1 MIHIMM
7 ATYNGEK
14 YICEQIESILAQT
27 YHEWKLFISDD
38 GSNDHTIEIIN
49 KYQEM
54 YPNKIFILE
63 SRNTF
68 HNAKDNFSYLLKK
81 IPEAEYYTF
90 CDQDDI
96 WYENK
101 IDKAVKTIRN
111 KKGPILYCSDCEVI
125 NEKDVVIK
133 ETYQNKR
140 PVITLESQL
149 VCGSM
154 QGCSMLF
161 NNELKK
167 IIEREVNNAG
177 TQMDDVIEQ
186 KIEEAGEQAER
197 AMEKESNEQIM
208 QIHEYSETVMESMK
222 KTHDEIMFLYSMLND
237 KHTEMTS
244 MTGDLQRLA
253 ADIRN
258 LQENKSA
265 KAGTSI
271 RKPVAES
278 HVAQQPV
285 MKQNAVV
292 QPMTETIDV
301 QPEPEVQVNRFQE
314 IQEPEQKTEKPEIA
328 DAQGMSNDM
337 ILKLYEQGLS
347 KVEIAKQ
354 LGRGLGEVN
363 LVIELYKGDENL

>member
-1 MIHIMM
+1 MTM
-7 ATYNGEK
+7 
-14 YICEQIESILAQT
+14 
-27 YHEWKLFISDD
+27 
-38 GSNDHTIEIIN
+38 IEIILLLVGGVFMIGSFFISE
-49 KYQEM
+49 KLSSSEL
-54 YPNKIFILE
+54 NKI
-63 SRNTF
+63 
-68 HNAKDNFSYLLKK
+68 
-81 IPEAEYYTF
+81 AELSE
-90 CDQDDI
+90 D
-96 WYENK
+96 
-101 IDKAVKTIRN
+101 
-111 KKGPILYCSDCEVI
+111 
-125 NEKDVVIK
+125 
-133 ETYQNKR
+133 
-140 PVITLESQL
+140 
-149 VCGSM
+149 
-154 QGCSMLF
+154 
-161 NNELKK
+161 ELKK

-177 TQMDDVIEQ
+177 TQMDEVIEQ

-258 LQENKSA
+258 LQENLSA

-278 HVAQQPV
+278 HVVQQPV

-314 IQEPEQKTEKPEIA
+314 IQEPEQKTEKPETA

>member
-1 MIHIMM
+1 MTM
-7 ATYNGEK
+7 
-14 YICEQIESILAQT
+14 
-27 YHEWKLFISDD
+27 
-38 GSNDHTIEIIN
+38 IEIILLLVGCVFMIGSFFISE
-49 KYQEM
+49 KLSSSEL
-54 YPNKIFILE
+54 NKI
-63 SRNTF
+63 
-68 HNAKDNFSYLLKK
+68 
-81 IPEAEYYTF
+81 AELSE
-90 CDQDDI
+90 D
-96 WYENK
+96 
-101 IDKAVKTIRN
+101 
-111 KKGPILYCSDCEVI
+111 
-125 NEKDVVIK
+125 
-133 ETYQNKR
+133 
-140 PVITLESQL
+140 
-149 VCGSM
+149 
-154 QGCSMLF
+154 
-161 NNELKK
+161 ELKK

-177 TQMDDVIEQ
+177 TQMDEVIEQ

-258 LQENKSA
+258 LQENLSA

-278 HVAQQPV
+278 HVVQQPV

-301 QPEPEVQVNRFQE
+301 QPEPEVQVNRF
-314 IQEPEQKTEKPEIA
+314 
-328 DAQGMSNDM
+328 QGMSNDM

>member
-1 MIHIMM
+1 M
-7 ATYNGEK
+7 T
-14 YICEQIESILAQT
+14 
-27 YHEWKLFISDD
+27 
-38 GSNDHTIEIIN
+38 TIEIILLLVGCVFMIGSFFISE
-49 KYQEM
+49 KLSSSELD
-54 YPNKIFILE
+54 KI
-63 SRNTF
+63 
-68 HNAKDNFSYLLKK
+68 
-81 IPEAEYYTF
+81 AELSE
-90 CDQDDI
+90 D
-96 WYENK
+96 
-101 IDKAVKTIRN
+101 
-111 KKGPILYCSDCEVI
+111 
-125 NEKDVVIK
+125 
-133 ETYQNKR
+133 
-140 PVITLESQL
+140 
-149 VCGSM
+149 
-154 QGCSMLF
+154 
-161 NNELKK
+161 ELKK

-177 TQMDDVIEQ
+177 TQMDEVIEQ
-186 KIEEAGEQAER
+186 KIEEAGGQAER

-258 LQENKSA
+258 LQENLSA

-278 HVAQQPV
+278 HVVQQPV

-314 IQEPEQKTEKPEIA
+314 IQEPEQKTEKPETA

>member
-1 MIHIMM
+1 M
-7 ATYNGEK
+7 T
-14 YICEQIESILAQT
+14 
-27 YHEWKLFISDD
+27 
-38 GSNDHTIEIIN
+38 TIEIILLLAGCVFMIGSFFISE
-49 KYQEM
+49 KLSSSELD
-54 YPNKIFILE
+54 KI
-63 SRNTF
+63 
-68 HNAKDNFSYLLKK
+68 
-81 IPEAEYYTF
+81 AELSE
-90 CDQDDI
+90 D
-96 WYENK
+96 
-101 IDKAVKTIRN
+101 
-111 KKGPILYCSDCEVI
+111 
-125 NEKDVVIK
+125 
-133 ETYQNKR
+133 
-140 PVITLESQL
+140 
-149 VCGSM
+149 
-154 QGCSMLF
+154 
-161 NNELKK
+161 ELKK

-177 TQMDDVIEQ
+177 TQMDEVIEH

-258 LQENKSA
+258 LQENLSA

-278 HVAQQPV
+278 HVVQQPV

-314 IQEPEQKTEKPEIA
+314 IQEPEQKTEKPETA

>member
-1 MIHIMM
+1 M
-7 ATYNGEK
+7 T
-14 YICEQIESILAQT
+14 
-27 YHEWKLFISDD
+27 
-38 GSNDHTIEIIN
+38 TIEIILLLVGCVFMIGSFFISE
-49 KYQEM
+49 KLSSSEL
-54 YPNKIFILE
+54 NKI
-63 SRNTF
+63 
-68 HNAKDNFSYLLKK
+68 
-81 IPEAEYYTF
+81 AELSE
-90 CDQDDI
+90 D
-96 WYENK
+96 
-101 IDKAVKTIRN
+101 
-111 KKGPILYCSDCEVI
+111 
-125 NEKDVVIK
+125 
-133 ETYQNKR
+133 
-140 PVITLESQL
+140 
-149 VCGSM
+149 
-154 QGCSMLF
+154 
-161 NNELKK
+161 ELKK

-197 AMEKESNEQIM
+197 VMEKESNEQIM

-258 LQENKSA
+258 LQENMSA

-314 IQEPEQKTEKPEIA
+314 IQEPEQKTEKPETA
-328 DAQGMSNDM
+328 DAQGMSNDL

>member
-1 MIHIMM
+1 M
-7 ATYNGEK
+7 T
-14 YICEQIESILAQT
+14 
-27 YHEWKLFISDD
+27 
-38 GSNDHTIEIIN
+38 TIEIILLLVGCVFMIGSFFISE
-49 KYQEM
+49 KLSSSEL
-54 YPNKIFILE
+54 NKI
-63 SRNTF
+63 
-68 HNAKDNFSYLLKK
+68 
-81 IPEAEYYTF
+81 AELSE
-90 CDQDDI
+90 D
-96 WYENK
+96 
-101 IDKAVKTIRN
+101 
-111 KKGPILYCSDCEVI
+111 
-125 NEKDVVIK
+125 
-133 ETYQNKR
+133 
-140 PVITLESQL
+140 
-149 VCGSM
+149 
-154 QGCSMLF
+154 
-161 NNELKK
+161 ELKK

-197 AMEKESNEQIM
+197 VMEKESNEQIM

-258 LQENKSA
+258 LQENMSA

-301 QPEPEVQVNRFQE
+301 QPEPEVQANRFQE
-314 IQEPEQKTEKPEIA
+314 IQEPEQKTEKPETA

-354 LGRGLGEVN
+354 LGRGLVEVN

>member
-1 MIHIMM
+1 MTM
-7 ATYNGEK
+7 
-14 YICEQIESILAQT
+14 
-27 YHEWKLFISDD
+27 
-38 GSNDHTIEIIN
+38 IEIILLLVGCVFMIGSFFISE
-49 KYQEM
+49 KLSSSEL
-54 YPNKIFILE
+54 NKI
-63 SRNTF
+63 
-68 HNAKDNFSYLLKK
+68 
-81 IPEAEYYTF
+81 AELSE
-90 CDQDDI
+90 D
-96 WYENK
+96 
-101 IDKAVKTIRN
+101 
-111 KKGPILYCSDCEVI
+111 
-125 NEKDVVIK
+125 
-133 ETYQNKR
+133 
-140 PVITLESQL
+140 
-149 VCGSM
+149 
-154 QGCSMLF
+154 
-161 NNELKK
+161 ELKK
-167 IIEREVNNAG
+167 IIESEVNNAG
-177 TQMDDVIEQ
+177 TQMDEVIEQ

-258 LQENKSA
+258 LQENLSA

-278 HVAQQPV
+278 HVVQQPV

-292 QPMTETIDV
+292 QLMTETIDV

-314 IQEPEQKTEKPEIA
+314 IQEPEQKTEKPETA

>member
-1 MIHIMM
+1 M
-7 ATYNGEK
+7 T
-14 YICEQIESILAQT
+14 
-27 YHEWKLFISDD
+27 
-38 GSNDHTIEIIN
+38 TIEIILLLVGCVFMIGSFFISE
-49 KYQEM
+49 KLSSSEL
-54 YPNKIFILE
+54 NKI
-63 SRNTF
+63 
-68 HNAKDNFSYLLKK
+68 
-81 IPEAEYYTF
+81 AELSE
-90 CDQDDI
+90 D
-96 WYENK
+96 
-101 IDKAVKTIRN
+101 
-111 KKGPILYCSDCEVI
+111 
-125 NEKDVVIK
+125 
-133 ETYQNKR
+133 
-140 PVITLESQL
+140 
-149 VCGSM
+149 
-154 QGCSMLF
+154 
-161 NNELKK
+161 ELKK

-186 KIEEAGEQAER
+186 KMEEAGEQAER

-258 LQENKSA
+258 LQENLSA

-278 HVAQQPV
+278 HVVQQPV

-314 IQEPEQKTEKPEIA
+314 IQEPEQKTEKPETA

>member
-1 MIHIMM
+1 MTM
-7 ATYNGEK
+7 
-14 YICEQIESILAQT
+14 
-27 YHEWKLFISDD
+27 
-38 GSNDHTIEIIN
+38 IEIILLLVGCVFMIGSFFISE
-49 KYQEM
+49 KLSSSEL
-54 YPNKIFILE
+54 NKI
-63 SRNTF
+63 
-68 HNAKDNFSYLLKK
+68 
-81 IPEAEYYTF
+81 AELSE
-90 CDQDDI
+90 D
-96 WYENK
+96 
-101 IDKAVKTIRN
+101 
-111 KKGPILYCSDCEVI
+111 
-125 NEKDVVIK
+125 
-133 ETYQNKR
+133 
-140 PVITLESQL
+140 
-149 VCGSM
+149 
-154 QGCSMLF
+154 
-161 NNELKK
+161 ELKK

-258 LQENKSA
+258 LQENMSA

-278 HVAQQPV
+278 HVSQQPV

-301 QPEPEVQVNRFQE
+301 QPEPEIQVNRFQE
-314 IQEPEQKTEKPEIA
+314 IQEPEQKTEKPETA

>member
-1 MIHIMM
+1 M
-7 ATYNGEK
+7 T
-14 YICEQIESILAQT
+14 
-27 YHEWKLFISDD
+27 
-38 GSNDHTIEIIN
+38 TIEIILLLAGCVFMIGSFFISE
-49 KYQEM
+49 KLSSSELD
-54 YPNKIFILE
+54 KI
-63 SRNTF
+63 
-68 HNAKDNFSYLLKK
+68 
-81 IPEAEYYTF
+81 AELSE
-90 CDQDDI
+90 D
-96 WYENK
+96 
-101 IDKAVKTIRN
+101 
-111 KKGPILYCSDCEVI
+111 
-125 NEKDVVIK
+125 
-133 ETYQNKR
+133 
-140 PVITLESQL
+140 
-149 VCGSM
+149 
-154 QGCSMLF
+154 
-161 NNELKK
+161 ELKK

-177 TQMDDVIEQ
+177 TQMDDGIGQ
-186 KIEEAGEQAER
+186 KMEEAGGQAER
-197 AMEKESNEQIM
+197 AMEKEANEQIM

-258 LQENKSA
+258 LQENLSA

-278 HVAQQPV
+278 HVVQQPV

-314 IQEPEQKTEKPEIA
+314 IQEPEQKTEKPETA

>member
-1 MIHIMM
+1 MTM
-7 ATYNGEK
+7 
-14 YICEQIESILAQT
+14 
-27 YHEWKLFISDD
+27 
-38 GSNDHTIEIIN
+38 IEIILLLVGCVFMIGSFFISE
-49 KYQEM
+49 KLSSSEL
-54 YPNKIFILE
+54 NKI
-63 SRNTF
+63 
-68 HNAKDNFSYLLKK
+68 
-81 IPEAEYYTF
+81 AELSE
-90 CDQDDI
+90 D
-96 WYENK
+96 
-101 IDKAVKTIRN
+101 
-111 KKGPILYCSDCEVI
+111 
-125 NEKDVVIK
+125 
-133 ETYQNKR
+133 
-140 PVITLESQL
+140 
-149 VCGSM
+149 
-154 QGCSMLF
+154 
-161 NNELKK
+161 ELKK

-177 TQMDDVIEQ
+177 TQMDEVIEQ

-222 KTHDEIMFLYSMLND
+222 NTHDESMFLYSMLND

-258 LQENKSA
+258 LQENLSA

-278 HVAQQPV
+278 HVVQQPV

-314 IQEPEQKTEKPEIA
+314 IQEPEQKTEKPETA

>member
-1 MIHIMM
+1 M
-7 ATYNGEK
+7 T
-14 YICEQIESILAQT
+14 
-27 YHEWKLFISDD
+27 
-38 GSNDHTIEIIN
+38 TIEIILLLVGCVFMIGSFFISE
-49 KYQEM
+49 KLSSSEL
-54 YPNKIFILE
+54 NKI
-63 SRNTF
+63 
-68 HNAKDNFSYLLKK
+68 
-81 IPEAEYYTF
+81 AELSE
-90 CDQDDI
+90 D
-96 WYENK
+96 
-101 IDKAVKTIRN
+101 
-111 KKGPILYCSDCEVI
+111 
-125 NEKDVVIK
+125 
-133 ETYQNKR
+133 
-140 PVITLESQL
+140 
-149 VCGSM
+149 
-154 QGCSMLF
+154 
-161 NNELKK
+161 ELKK

-258 LQENKSA
+258 LQENMSA

-292 QPMTETIDV
+292 KPMTETIDV

-314 IQEPEQKTEKPEIA
+314 IQEPEQKTEKPETA

>member
-1 MIHIMM
+1 MTM
-7 ATYNGEK
+7 
-14 YICEQIESILAQT
+14 
-27 YHEWKLFISDD
+27 
-38 GSNDHTIEIIN
+38 IEIILLLVGCVFMIGSFFISE
-49 KYQEM
+49 KLSSSEL
-54 YPNKIFILE
+54 NKI
-63 SRNTF
+63 
-68 HNAKDNFSYLLKK
+68 
-81 IPEAEYYTF
+81 AELSE
-90 CDQDDI
+90 D
-96 WYENK
+96 
-101 IDKAVKTIRN
+101 
-111 KKGPILYCSDCEVI
+111 
-125 NEKDVVIK
+125 
-133 ETYQNKR
+133 
-140 PVITLESQL
+140 
-149 VCGSM
+149 
-154 QGCSMLF
+154 
-161 NNELKK
+161 ELKK

-177 TQMDDVIEQ
+177 TQMDEVIEQ

-258 LQENKSA
+258 LQENLSA

-278 HVAQQPV
+278 HVVHQPV

-292 QPMTETIDV
+292 QPMTDV

-314 IQEPEQKTEKPEIA
+314 IQEPEQKTEKPETA

>member
-1 MIHIMM
+1 MM
-7 ATYNGEK
+7 
-14 YICEQIESILAQT
+14 
-27 YHEWKLFISDD
+27 
-38 GSNDHTIEIIN
+38 TIEIILLLVGCVFMIGSFFISE
-49 KYQEM
+49 KLSSSEL
-54 YPNKIFILE
+54 NKI
-63 SRNTF
+63 
-68 HNAKDNFSYLLKK
+68 
-81 IPEAEYYTF
+81 AELSE
-90 CDQDDI
+90 D
-96 WYENK
+96 
-101 IDKAVKTIRN
+101 
-111 KKGPILYCSDCEVI
+111 
-125 NEKDVVIK
+125 
-133 ETYQNKR
+133 
-140 PVITLESQL
+140 
-149 VCGSM
+149 
-154 QGCSMLF
+154 
-161 NNELKK
+161 ELKK

-258 LQENKSA
+258 LQENLSA

-278 HVAQQPV
+278 HVVQQPV

-292 QPMTETIDV
+292 QPMKETIDV

-314 IQEPEQKTEKPEIA
+314 IQEPEQKTEKPETA

>member
-1 MIHIMM
+1 M
-7 ATYNGEK
+7 T
-14 YICEQIESILAQT
+14 
-27 YHEWKLFISDD
+27 
-38 GSNDHTIEIIN
+38 TIEIILLLVGCVFMIGSFFISE
-49 KYQEM
+49 KLSSSEL
-54 YPNKIFILE
+54 NKI
-63 SRNTF
+63 
-68 HNAKDNFSYLLKK
+68 
-81 IPEAEYYTF
+81 AELSE
-90 CDQDDI
+90 D
-96 WYENK
+96 
-101 IDKAVKTIRN
+101 
-111 KKGPILYCSDCEVI
+111 
-125 NEKDVVIK
+125 
-133 ETYQNKR
+133 
-140 PVITLESQL
+140 
-149 VCGSM
+149 
-154 QGCSMLF
+154 
-161 NNELKK
+161 ELKK

-177 TQMDDVIEQ
+177 TQMDDVIGQ
-186 KIEEAGEQAER
+186 KMEEAGGQAER
-197 AMEKESNEQIM
+197 AMEKEANEQIM

-258 LQENKSA
+258 LQENLSA

-314 IQEPEQKTEKPEIA
+314 IQEPEQKTEKPETA

>member
-1 MIHIMM
+1 M
-7 ATYNGEK
+7 T
-14 YICEQIESILAQT
+14 
-27 YHEWKLFISDD
+27 
-38 GSNDHTIEIIN
+38 TIEIILLLVGCVFMIGSFFISE
-49 KYQEM
+49 KLSSSEL
-54 YPNKIFILE
+54 NKI
-63 SRNTF
+63 
-68 HNAKDNFSYLLKK
+68 
-81 IPEAEYYTF
+81 AELSE
-90 CDQDDI
+90 D
-96 WYENK
+96 
-101 IDKAVKTIRN
+101 
-111 KKGPILYCSDCEVI
+111 
-125 NEKDVVIK
+125 
-133 ETYQNKR
+133 
-140 PVITLESQL
+140 
-149 VCGSM
+149 
-154 QGCSMLF
+154 
-161 NNELKK
+161 ELKK

-258 LQENKSA
+258 LQENMSA

-314 IQEPEQKTEKPEIA
+314 IQEPEQKTEKPETA
-328 DAQGMSNDM
+328 DAQGTSNDM

>member
-1 MIHIMM
+1 MTM
-7 ATYNGEK
+7 
-14 YICEQIESILAQT
+14 
-27 YHEWKLFISDD
+27 
-38 GSNDHTIEIIN
+38 IEIILLLVGCVFMIGSFFISE
-49 KYQEM
+49 KLSSSEL
-54 YPNKIFILE
+54 NKI
-63 SRNTF
+63 
-68 HNAKDNFSYLLKK
+68 
-81 IPEAEYYTF
+81 AELSE
-90 CDQDDI
+90 D
-96 WYENK
+96 
-101 IDKAVKTIRN
+101 
-111 KKGPILYCSDCEVI
+111 
-125 NEKDVVIK
+125 
-133 ETYQNKR
+133 
-140 PVITLESQL
+140 
-149 VCGSM
+149 
-154 QGCSMLF
+154 
-161 NNELKK
+161 ELKK

-197 AMEKESNEQIM
+197 VMEKESNEQIM

-258 LQENKSA
+258 LQENMSA

-314 IQEPEQKTEKPEIA
+314 IQEPEQKTEKPETA

>member
-1 MIHIMM
+1 M
-7 ATYNGEK
+7 T
-14 YICEQIESILAQT
+14 
-27 YHEWKLFISDD
+27 
-38 GSNDHTIEIIN
+38 TIEIILLLVGCVFMIVSFFISE
-49 KYQEM
+49 KLSSSEL
-54 YPNKIFILE
+54 NKI
-63 SRNTF
+63 
-68 HNAKDNFSYLLKK
+68 
-81 IPEAEYYTF
+81 AELSE
-90 CDQDDI
+90 D
-96 WYENK
+96 
-101 IDKAVKTIRN
+101 
-111 KKGPILYCSDCEVI
+111 
-125 NEKDVVIK
+125 
-133 ETYQNKR
+133 
-140 PVITLESQL
+140 
-149 VCGSM
+149 
-154 QGCSMLF
+154 
-161 NNELKK
+161 ELKK

-197 AMEKESNEQIM
+197 VMEKESNEQIM

-258 LQENKSA
+258 LQENMSA

-314 IQEPEQKTEKPEIA
+314 IQEPEQKTEKPETA

>member
-1 MIHIMM
+1 MTM
-7 ATYNGEK
+7 
-14 YICEQIESILAQT
+14 
-27 YHEWKLFISDD
+27 
-38 GSNDHTIEIIN
+38 IEIILLLVGCVFMIGSFFISE
-49 KYQEM
+49 KLSSSEL
-54 YPNKIFILE
+54 NKI
-63 SRNTF
+63 
-68 HNAKDNFSYLLKK
+68 
-81 IPEAEYYTF
+81 AELSE
-90 CDQDDI
+90 D
-96 WYENK
+96 
-101 IDKAVKTIRN
+101 
-111 KKGPILYCSDCEVI
+111 
-125 NEKDVVIK
+125 
-133 ETYQNKR
+133 
-140 PVITLESQL
+140 
-149 VCGSM
+149 
-154 QGCSMLF
+154 
-161 NNELKK
+161 ELKK

-177 TQMDDVIEQ
+177 TQMDEVIEQ

-258 LQENKSA
+258 LQENLSA

-278 HVAQQPV
+278 HVVQQSV

-301 QPEPEVQVNRFQE
+301 QPEPEAQVNRFQE
-314 IQEPEQKTEKPEIA
+314 IQEPEQKTEKPETA

>member
-1 MIHIMM
+1 M
-7 ATYNGEK
+7 T
-14 YICEQIESILAQT
+14 
-27 YHEWKLFISDD
+27 
-38 GSNDHTIEIIN
+38 TIEIILLLAGCVFMIGSFFISE
-49 KYQEM
+49 KLSSSELD
-54 YPNKIFILE
+54 KI
-63 SRNTF
+63 
-68 HNAKDNFSYLLKK
+68 
-81 IPEAEYYTF
+81 AELSE
-90 CDQDDI
+90 D
-96 WYENK
+96 
-101 IDKAVKTIRN
+101 
-111 KKGPILYCSDCEVI
+111 
-125 NEKDVVIK
+125 
-133 ETYQNKR
+133 
-140 PVITLESQL
+140 
-149 VCGSM
+149 
-154 QGCSMLF
+154 
-161 NNELKK
+161 ELKK

-177 TQMDDVIEQ
+177 TQMDDVIKQ

-258 LQENKSA
+258 LQENLSA

-278 HVAQQPV
+278 HVVQQPV

-314 IQEPEQKTEKPEIA
+314 IQEPEQKTEKPETA

>member
-1 MIHIMM
+1 M
-7 ATYNGEK
+7 
-14 YICEQIESILAQT
+14 
-27 YHEWKLFISDD
+27 
-38 GSNDHTIEIIN
+38 
-49 KYQEM
+49 
-54 YPNKIFILE
+54 NKI
-63 SRNTF
+63 
-68 HNAKDNFSYLLKK
+68 
-81 IPEAEYYTF
+81 AELSE
-90 CDQDDI
+90 D
-96 WYENK
+96 
-101 IDKAVKTIRN
+101 
-111 KKGPILYCSDCEVI
+111 
-125 NEKDVVIK
+125 
-133 ETYQNKR
+133 
-140 PVITLESQL
+140 
-149 VCGSM
+149 
-154 QGCSMLF
+154 
-161 NNELKK
+161 ELKK

-177 TQMDDVIEQ
+177 TQMDEVIEQ

-258 LQENKSA
+258 LQENLSA

-278 HVAQQPV
+278 HVVQQPV

-314 IQEPEQKTEKPEIA
+314 IQELEQKTEKPETA

>member
-1 MIHIMM
+1 MTM
-7 ATYNGEK
+7 
-14 YICEQIESILAQT
+14 
-27 YHEWKLFISDD
+27 
-38 GSNDHTIEIIN
+38 IEIILLLVGCVFMIGSFFISE
-49 KYQEM
+49 KLSSSEL
-54 YPNKIFILE
+54 NKI
-63 SRNTF
+63 
-68 HNAKDNFSYLLKK
+68 
-81 IPEAEYYTF
+81 AELSE
-90 CDQDDI
+90 D
-96 WYENK
+96 
-101 IDKAVKTIRN
+101 
-111 KKGPILYCSDCEVI
+111 
-125 NEKDVVIK
+125 
-133 ETYQNKR
+133 
-140 PVITLESQL
+140 
-149 VCGSM
+149 
-154 QGCSMLF
+154 
-161 NNELKK
+161 ELKK

-177 TQMDDVIEQ
+177 TQMDEVIEQ

-258 LQENKSA
+258 LQENLSA

-278 HVAQQPV
+278 HVVQQPV

-314 IQEPEQKTEKPEIA
+314 IQEPEQKTEKSETA

>member
-1 MIHIMM
+1 M
-7 ATYNGEK
+7 T
-14 YICEQIESILAQT
+14 
-27 YHEWKLFISDD
+27 
-38 GSNDHTIEIIN
+38 TIEIILLLVGCVFMIGSFFISE
-49 KYQEM
+49 KLSSSEL
-54 YPNKIFILE
+54 NKI
-63 SRNTF
+63 
-68 HNAKDNFSYLLKK
+68 
-81 IPEAEYYTF
+81 AELSE
-90 CDQDDI
+90 D
-96 WYENK
+96 
-101 IDKAVKTIRN
+101 
-111 KKGPILYCSDCEVI
+111 
-125 NEKDVVIK
+125 
-133 ETYQNKR
+133 
-140 PVITLESQL
+140 
-149 VCGSM
+149 
-154 QGCSMLF
+154 
-161 NNELKK
+161 ELKK

-177 TQMDDVIEQ
+177 TQMDDVIGQ

-258 LQENKSA
+258 LQENMSA

-278 HVAQQPV
+278 HVVQQPV

-301 QPEPEVQVNRFQE
+301 QPEPEVQVNRFQK
-314 IQEPEQKTEKPEIA
+314 IQEPEQKSEKPETA

>member
-1 MIHIMM
+1 M
-7 ATYNGEK
+7 T
-14 YICEQIESILAQT
+14 
-27 YHEWKLFISDD
+27 
-38 GSNDHTIEIIN
+38 TIEIILLLVGCVFMIGSFFISE
-49 KYQEM
+49 KLSSSEL
-54 YPNKIFILE
+54 NKI
-63 SRNTF
+63 
-68 HNAKDNFSYLLKK
+68 
-81 IPEAEYYTF
+81 AELSE
-90 CDQDDI
+90 D
-96 WYENK
+96 
-101 IDKAVKTIRN
+101 
-111 KKGPILYCSDCEVI
+111 
-125 NEKDVVIK
+125 
-133 ETYQNKR
+133 
-140 PVITLESQL
+140 
-149 VCGSM
+149 
-154 QGCSMLF
+154 
-161 NNELKK
+161 ELKK

-258 LQENKSA
+258 LQENLSA

-271 RKPVAES
+271 RKPVVES

-292 QPMTETIDV
+292 QPMAETIDV

-314 IQEPEQKTEKPEIA
+314 IQEPEQKTEKPETA

>member
-1 MIHIMM
+1 M
-7 ATYNGEK
+7 T
-14 YICEQIESILAQT
+14 
-27 YHEWKLFISDD
+27 
-38 GSNDHTIEIIN
+38 TIEIILLLVGCVFMIGSFFISE
-49 KYQEM
+49 KLSSSEL
-54 YPNKIFILE
+54 NKI
-63 SRNTF
+63 
-68 HNAKDNFSYLLKK
+68 
-81 IPEAEYYTF
+81 AELSE
-90 CDQDDI
+90 D
-96 WYENK
+96 
-101 IDKAVKTIRN
+101 
-111 KKGPILYCSDCEVI
+111 
-125 NEKDVVIK
+125 
-133 ETYQNKR
+133 
-140 PVITLESQL
+140 
-149 VCGSM
+149 
-154 QGCSMLF
+154 
-161 NNELKK
+161 ELKK

-258 LQENKSA
+258 LQENMSA
-265 KAGTSI
+265 KADTSI

-314 IQEPEQKTEKPEIA
+314 IQEPEQKTEKPETA

>member
-1 MIHIMM
+1 MTM
-7 ATYNGEK
+7 
-14 YICEQIESILAQT
+14 
-27 YHEWKLFISDD
+27 
-38 GSNDHTIEIIN
+38 IEIILLLVGCVFMIGSFFISE
-49 KYQEM
+49 KLSSSEL
-54 YPNKIFILE
+54 NKI
-63 SRNTF
+63 
-68 HNAKDNFSYLLKK
+68 
-81 IPEAEYYTF
+81 AELSE
-90 CDQDDI
+90 D
-96 WYENK
+96 
-101 IDKAVKTIRN
+101 
-111 KKGPILYCSDCEVI
+111 
-125 NEKDVVIK
+125 
-133 ETYQNKR
+133 
-140 PVITLESQL
+140 
-149 VCGSM
+149 
-154 QGCSMLF
+154 
-161 NNELKK
+161 ELKK

-258 LQENKSA
+258 LQENMSA
-265 KAGTSI
+265 KAGPSI

-278 HVAQQPV
+278 NVAQQPV

-314 IQEPEQKTEKPEIA
+314 IQEPEQKTEKPETA

>member
-1 MIHIMM
+1 MTM
-7 ATYNGEK
+7 
-14 YICEQIESILAQT
+14 
-27 YHEWKLFISDD
+27 
-38 GSNDHTIEIIN
+38 IEIILLLVGCVFMIGSFFISE
-49 KYQEM
+49 KLSSSEL
-54 YPNKIFILE
+54 NKI
-63 SRNTF
+63 
-68 HNAKDNFSYLLKK
+68 
-81 IPEAEYYTF
+81 AELSE
-90 CDQDDI
+90 D
-96 WYENK
+96 
-101 IDKAVKTIRN
+101 
-111 KKGPILYCSDCEVI
+111 
-125 NEKDVVIK
+125 
-133 ETYQNKR
+133 
-140 PVITLESQL
+140 
-149 VCGSM
+149 
-154 QGCSMLF
+154 
-161 NNELKK
+161 ELKK

-177 TQMDDVIEQ
+177 TQMDEVIEQ

-258 LQENKSA
+258 LQENLSA

-271 RKPVAES
+271 RKLVAES
-278 HVAQQPV
+278 HVVQQPV

-314 IQEPEQKTEKPEIA
+314 IQEPEQKTEKPETA

>member
-1 MIHIMM
+1 M
-7 ATYNGEK
+7 T
-14 YICEQIESILAQT
+14 
-27 YHEWKLFISDD
+27 
-38 GSNDHTIEIIN
+38 TIEIILLLVGCVFMIGSFFISE
-49 KYQEM
+49 KLSSSEL
-54 YPNKIFILE
+54 NKI
-63 SRNTF
+63 
-68 HNAKDNFSYLLKK
+68 
-81 IPEAEYYTF
+81 AELSE
-90 CDQDDI
+90 D
-96 WYENK
+96 
-101 IDKAVKTIRN
+101 
-111 KKGPILYCSDCEVI
+111 
-125 NEKDVVIK
+125 
-133 ETYQNKR
+133 
-140 PVITLESQL
+140 
-149 VCGSM
+149 
-154 QGCSMLF
+154 
-161 NNELKK
+161 ELKK

-258 LQENKSA
+258 LQENLST

-278 HVAQQPV
+278 HVVQQPV

-314 IQEPEQKTEKPEIA
+314 IQEPEQKTEKPETA

>member
-1 MIHIMM
+1 MTM
-7 ATYNGEK
+7 
-14 YICEQIESILAQT
+14 
-27 YHEWKLFISDD
+27 
-38 GSNDHTIEIIN
+38 IEIILLLVGCVFMIGSFFISE
-49 KYQEM
+49 KLSSSELD
-54 YPNKIFILE
+54 KI
-63 SRNTF
+63 
-68 HNAKDNFSYLLKK
+68 
-81 IPEAEYYTF
+81 AELSE
-90 CDQDDI
+90 D
-96 WYENK
+96 
-101 IDKAVKTIRN
+101 
-111 KKGPILYCSDCEVI
+111 
-125 NEKDVVIK
+125 
-133 ETYQNKR
+133 
-140 PVITLESQL
+140 
-149 VCGSM
+149 
-154 QGCSMLF
+154 
-161 NNELKK
+161 ELKK

-177 TQMDDVIEQ
+177 TQMDEVIEQ

-258 LQENKSA
+258 LQENLSA

-278 HVAQQPV
+278 HVVQQPV

-314 IQEPEQKTEKPEIA
+314 IQELEQKTEKPETA

>member
-1 MIHIMM
+1 M
-7 ATYNGEK
+7 T
-14 YICEQIESILAQT
+14 
-27 YHEWKLFISDD
+27 
-38 GSNDHTIEIIN
+38 TIEIILLLVGCVFMIGSFFISE
-49 KYQEM
+49 KLSSSEL
-54 YPNKIFILE
+54 NKI
-63 SRNTF
+63 
-68 HNAKDNFSYLLKK
+68 
-81 IPEAEYYTF
+81 AELSE
-90 CDQDDI
+90 D
-96 WYENK
+96 
-101 IDKAVKTIRN
+101 
-111 KKGPILYCSDCEVI
+111 
-125 NEKDVVIK
+125 
-133 ETYQNKR
+133 
-140 PVITLESQL
+140 
-149 VCGSM
+149 
-154 QGCSMLF
+154 
-161 NNELKK
+161 ELKK

-258 LQENKSA
+258 LQENLSA

-314 IQEPEQKTEKPEIA
+314 IQEPEQKTEKPETA

>member
-1 MIHIMM
+1 MNRSCRFMS
-7 ATYNGEK
+7 T
-14 YICEQIESILAQT
+14 
-27 YHEWKLFISDD
+27 
-38 GSNDHTIEIIN
+38 
-49 KYQEM
+49 
-54 YPNKIFILE
+54 
-63 SRNTF
+63 
-68 HNAKDNFSYLLKK
+68 
-81 IPEAEYYTF
+81 
-90 CDQDDI
+90 
-96 WYENK
+96 
-101 IDKAVKTIRN
+101 
-111 KKGPILYCSDCEVI
+111 
-125 NEKDVVIK
+125 
-133 ETYQNKR
+133 
-140 PVITLESQL
+140 
-149 VCGSM
+149 
-154 QGCSMLF
+154 
-161 NNELKK
+161 
-167 IIEREVNNAG
+167 
-177 TQMDDVIEQ
+177 
-186 KIEEAGEQAER
+186 
-197 AMEKESNEQIM
+197 
-208 QIHEYSETVMESMK
+208 ETVMESMK

-258 LQENKSA
+258 LQENLSA

-278 HVAQQPV
+278 HVVQQPV

-314 IQEPEQKTEKPEIA
+314 IQEPEQKTEKPETA

>member
-1 MIHIMM
+1 M
-7 ATYNGEK
+7 T
-14 YICEQIESILAQT
+14 
-27 YHEWKLFISDD
+27 
-38 GSNDHTIEIIN
+38 TIEIILLLVGCVFMIGSFFISE
-49 KYQEM
+49 KLSSSEL
-54 YPNKIFILE
+54 NKI
-63 SRNTF
+63 
-68 HNAKDNFSYLLKK
+68 
-81 IPEAEYYTF
+81 AELSE
-90 CDQDDI
+90 D
-96 WYENK
+96 
-101 IDKAVKTIRN
+101 
-111 KKGPILYCSDCEVI
+111 
-125 NEKDVVIK
+125 
-133 ETYQNKR
+133 
-140 PVITLESQL
+140 
-149 VCGSM
+149 
-154 QGCSMLF
+154 
-161 NNELKK
+161 ELKK

-258 LQENKSA
+258 LQENMSA
-265 KAGTSI
+265 KAGTPI

-314 IQEPEQKTEKPEIA
+314 IQEPEQKTEKPETA

>member
-1 MIHIMM
+1 M
-7 ATYNGEK
+7 T
-14 YICEQIESILAQT
+14 
-27 YHEWKLFISDD
+27 
-38 GSNDHTIEIIN
+38 TIEIILLLVGCVFMIGSFFISE
-49 KYQEM
+49 KLSSSEL
-54 YPNKIFILE
+54 NKI
-63 SRNTF
+63 
-68 HNAKDNFSYLLKK
+68 
-81 IPEAEYYTF
+81 AELSE
-90 CDQDDI
+90 D
-96 WYENK
+96 
-101 IDKAVKTIRN
+101 
-111 KKGPILYCSDCEVI
+111 
-125 NEKDVVIK
+125 
-133 ETYQNKR
+133 
-140 PVITLESQL
+140 
-149 VCGSM
+149 
-154 QGCSMLF
+154 
-161 NNELKK
+161 ELKK

-197 AMEKESNEQIM
+197 VMEKESNEQIM

-258 LQENKSA
+258 LQENMSA

-271 RKPVAES
+271 RKPVAEY

-285 MKQNAVV
+285 IKQNAVV

-314 IQEPEQKTEKPEIA
+314 IQEPEQKTEKPETA

>member
-1 MIHIMM
+1 M
-7 ATYNGEK
+7 T
-14 YICEQIESILAQT
+14 
-27 YHEWKLFISDD
+27 
-38 GSNDHTIEIIN
+38 TIEIILLLVGCVFMIGSFFISE
-49 KYQEM
+49 KLSSSEL
-54 YPNKIFILE
+54 NKI
-63 SRNTF
+63 
-68 HNAKDNFSYLLKK
+68 
-81 IPEAEYYTF
+81 AELSE
-90 CDQDDI
+90 D
-96 WYENK
+96 
-101 IDKAVKTIRN
+101 
-111 KKGPILYCSDCEVI
+111 
-125 NEKDVVIK
+125 
-133 ETYQNKR
+133 
-140 PVITLESQL
+140 
-149 VCGSM
+149 
-154 QGCSMLF
+154 
-161 NNELKK
+161 ELKK

-258 LQENKSA
+258 LQENMSA

-271 RKPVAES
+271 RKPVVES

-292 QPMTETIDV
+292 QPMAETIDV

-314 IQEPEQKTEKPEIA
+314 IQEPEQKTEKPETA

>member
-1 MIHIMM
+1 M
-7 ATYNGEK
+7 T
-14 YICEQIESILAQT
+14 
-27 YHEWKLFISDD
+27 
-38 GSNDHTIEIIN
+38 TIEIILLLVGCVFMIGSFFISE
-49 KYQEM
+49 KLSTSEL
-54 YPNKIFILE
+54 NKI
-63 SRNTF
+63 
-68 HNAKDNFSYLLKK
+68 
-81 IPEAEYYTF
+81 AELSE
-90 CDQDDI
+90 D
-96 WYENK
+96 
-101 IDKAVKTIRN
+101 
-111 KKGPILYCSDCEVI
+111 
-125 NEKDVVIK
+125 
-133 ETYQNKR
+133 
-140 PVITLESQL
+140 
-149 VCGSM
+149 
-154 QGCSMLF
+154 
-161 NNELKK
+161 ELKK

-258 LQENKSA
+258 LQENMSA

-314 IQEPEQKTEKPEIA
+314 IQEPEQKTEKPETA

>member
-1 MIHIMM
+1 M
-7 ATYNGEK
+7 T
-14 YICEQIESILAQT
+14 
-27 YHEWKLFISDD
+27 
-38 GSNDHTIEIIN
+38 TIEIILLLVGCVFMIGSFFISE
-49 KYQEM
+49 KLSSSEL
-54 YPNKIFILE
+54 NKI
-63 SRNTF
+63 
-68 HNAKDNFSYLLKK
+68 
-81 IPEAEYYTF
+81 AELSE
-90 CDQDDI
+90 D
-96 WYENK
+96 
-101 IDKAVKTIRN
+101 
-111 KKGPILYCSDCEVI
+111 
-125 NEKDVVIK
+125 
-133 ETYQNKR
+133 
-140 PVITLESQL
+140 
-149 VCGSM
+149 
-154 QGCSMLF
+154 
-161 NNELKK
+161 ELKK

-258 LQENKSA
+258 LQENMSA
-265 KAGTSI
+265 KAGTPI

-278 HVAQQPV
+278 NVAQQPV

-314 IQEPEQKTEKPEIA
+314 IQEPEQKSEKPETA

>member
-1 MIHIMM
+1 MTM
-7 ATYNGEK
+7 
-14 YICEQIESILAQT
+14 
-27 YHEWKLFISDD
+27 
-38 GSNDHTIEIIN
+38 IEIILLLVGCVFMIGSFFISE
-49 KYQEM
+49 KLSSSEL
-54 YPNKIFILE
+54 NKI
-63 SRNTF
+63 
-68 HNAKDNFSYLLKK
+68 
-81 IPEAEYYTF
+81 AELSE
-90 CDQDDI
+90 D
-96 WYENK
+96 
-101 IDKAVKTIRN
+101 
-111 KKGPILYCSDCEVI
+111 
-125 NEKDVVIK
+125 
-133 ETYQNKR
+133 
-140 PVITLESQL
+140 
-149 VCGSM
+149 
-154 QGCSMLF
+154 
-161 NNELKK
+161 ELKK

-177 TQMDDVIEQ
+177 TQMDEVIEQ
-186 KIEEAGEQAER
+186 KIEEAGEQAE
-197 AMEKESNEQIM
+197 EKESNEQIM

-258 LQENKSA
+258 LQENLSA

-278 HVAQQPV
+278 HVVQQPV

-314 IQEPEQKTEKPEIA
+314 IQEPEQKTEKPETA

>member
-1 MIHIMM
+1 MTM
-7 ATYNGEK
+7 
-14 YICEQIESILAQT
+14 
-27 YHEWKLFISDD
+27 
-38 GSNDHTIEIIN
+38 IEIILLLVGCVFMIGSFFISE
-49 KYQEM
+49 KLSSSEL
-54 YPNKIFILE
+54 NKI
-63 SRNTF
+63 
-68 HNAKDNFSYLLKK
+68 
-81 IPEAEYYTF
+81 AELSE
-90 CDQDDI
+90 D
-96 WYENK
+96 
-101 IDKAVKTIRN
+101 
-111 KKGPILYCSDCEVI
+111 
-125 NEKDVVIK
+125 
-133 ETYQNKR
+133 
-140 PVITLESQL
+140 
-149 VCGSM
+149 
-154 QGCSMLF
+154 
-161 NNELKK
+161 ELKK

-177 TQMDDVIEQ
+177 TQMDEVIEQ

-258 LQENKSA
+258 LQENMSA

-278 HVAQQPV
+278 HVVQQPV

-314 IQEPEQKTEKPEIA
+314 IQELEQKTEKPETA